1 MVKNNN
7 KWYTLNIIHA
17 PFIRTHGY
25 QGSLPQDFGD
35 LSGSTVHHEPVEW
48 SSRCGEYVSPGSI
61 MTALRD
67 YKPLFYSKLTET
79 HLFSE
84 VGRIIASELEPTEL
98 IRKIVETIG
107 RSIRFDN
114 ASVYVVKKDLT
125 GLVPIF
131 FLSPLF
137 RNRMSEALFFDNGAP
152 GEIAAGGE
160 PLFLPD
166 ASRYEAFFHH
176 PDEQQRPGSYVG
188 IPLKNDTRVVGVMG
202 FSHSLPA
209 AFTVEEFDLLRTLS
223 HTISAGLEKA
233 ELFAK
238 TIEIARSDELT
249 GLLNYRVLLET
260 LEHEIGRQKR
270 TGRDFSFIMVD
281 IDNFKRVNDRY
292 GHLEGS
298 RVLAQLGALLRDTFR
313 TGSTDTCFRYGGEEF
328 SVLLAETGFDRALE
342 VAERLRKAIAEY
354 PFTLKAVHP
363 DEVLTVSLGVSTRRK
378 GNSKTVPQL
387 IYEADVALYR
397 SKTMGKNRV
406 TGYTPDLTMPGTPS
420 DAGQH
425 QP

>member
-1 MVKNNN
+1 
-7 KWYTLNIIHA
+7 
-17 PFIRTHGY
+17 
-25 QGSLPQDFGD
+25 
-35 LSGSTVHHEPVEW
+35 
-48 SSRCGEYVSPGSI
+48 

-67 YKPLFYSKLTET
+67 YKPLFYSKLTEA

-98 IRKIVETIG
+98 IRKIIETIG
-107 RSIRFDN
+107 RSVRFDN

-125 GLVPIF
+125 GLIPIF
-131 FLSPLF
+131 FLNPEFKSSIS
-137 RNRMSEALFFDNGAP
+137 RTIYFDNGAP
-152 GEIAAGGE
+152 GEIAASGE
-160 PLFLPD
+160 SLFLIDSSQFD
-166 ASRYEAFFHH
+166 AFLHH
-176 PDEQQRPGSYVG
+176 PDEQQRPGSYMG

-202 FSHSLPA
+202 FSRSMPS
-209 AFTVEEFDLLRTLS
+209 AFTVEEYDLLRTLS

-233 ELFAK
+233 ELFVK

-260 LEHEIGRQKR
+260 LELEIGRQVR

-313 TGSTDTCFRYGGEEF
+313 IGSTDTCFRYGGEEF

-378 GNSKTVPQL
+378 GDGKTIPQL
-387 IYEADVALYR
+387 INEADVALYR
-397 SKTMGKNRV
+397 SKTLGKNRV
-406 TGYTPDLTMPGTPS
+406 TGYSSDLTMPGP
-420 DAGQH
+420 DPGGH
-425 QP
+425 P